1 MSVLG
6 AMLIATLVVTV
17 FHLLINSYIIVN
29 PKITNNQKAKMTAML
44 ATLDKQSLLALA
56 NSIPNK

>member
-17 FHLLINSYIIVN
+17 FHLLINSYIIVK